1 MSFLLRLS
9 LLLVFAMASGV
20 VALLSMATG
29 SESRLDT
36 FYPWLVAANLVVI
49 VAMAILVAW
58 VVVRAVNRHR
68 AGVFGSRLMIRLAL
82 AFAAMGIIP
91 VLLVSLV
98 SVQFLARTIDSWF
111 SEGVERAL
119 DSGSALGR
127 ATLEAVQIEA
137 LSQARRLGVTLEA
150 ISDEGLNDV
159 IEAATLGREGLEV
172 LVLNLKGRALAIRS
186 ASLFRLVP
194 DMPTPEALE
203 RARVSRQYVM
213 IEPRRDGPEWA
224 LQVRAI
230 VLSIRPEPGLNQVR
244 FVQWREPVPD
254 ALAQNIELLNQ
265 GYSDY
270 RQLVLGKEG
279 IRKLYG
285 VTLSFALL
293 LALFGALLTA
303 VLLSAWLAGPLRA
316 LERATRQVA
325 GGDYPR
331 IRQDT
336 TDHELN
342 DLVRSFNAMTEQLQ
356 TAERRALE
364 NQQKKEASNAF
375 LEQVLSHISAG
386 VLVFDQQWLLTQY
399 NVGAERLLGK
409 SLEPFIQRLFEELPV
424 LGAFSADVVRAMA
437 QQSEYQQQC
446 NTHADDGP
454 QTALLVNVA
463 RFSRLGDEGAFQYV
477 LVFDDISALMSAERM
492 RAWAE
497 IARRMAH
504 EIKNPLTPIQL
515 SAERL
520 ERRLLDRL
528 SPADRELLQ
537 KSCTTIVDQVAGL
550 KALVDEFRNFARLPA
565 AQPQHVD
572 LGFLVHEIMGLYASD
587 PRIVAQIADASVMV
601 WVDRGQVIQVIHNL
615 VQNAQDAIAGRPDGE
630 IKISCSRVVRPNG
643 QDTCC
648 LQVQDNGPGLDSTVL
663 SRIFEPYVTTKP
675 KGTGLGLAIVKKIM
689 EENHGM
695 IEISNRTDPQGLVQG
710 VTVTLAFAYRPV
722 VLENSTY
729 G

>member
-29 SESRLDT
+29 NESRLDT

-49 VAMAILVAW
+49 LAMATLVAW

-127 ATLEAVQIEA
+127 ATLESVQIEA

-150 ISDEGLNDV
+150 IPDEGLNDV

-203 RARVSRQYVM
+203 RARIARQYVI

-230 VLSIRPEPGLNQVR
+230 VLSIRPEPGLDQVR

-254 ALAQNIELLNQ
+254 ALAQNIDLLNQ

-356 TAERRALE
+356 TAEQRALE

-386 VLVFDQQWLLTQY
+386 VLVFDEHWLLTQV

-409 SLEPFIQRLFEELPV
+409 SLQPWMQRPFSELPV
-424 LGAFSADVVRAMA
+424 LGAFASDVVRAMA
-437 QQSEYQQQC
+437 QQSEFQQQC
-446 NTHADDGP
+446 NAQADDGT
-454 QTALLVNVA
+454 QATLLVNAA
-463 RFSRLGDEGAFQYV
+463 RFSRVGNDGGFLYV

-492 RAWAE
+492 RAWAD

-528 SPADRELLQ
+528 SQADRELLR
-537 KSCTTIVDQVAGL
+537 KSCATIVDQVAGL

-572 LGFLVHEIMGLYASD
+572 LVVLVQETMGLYASD
-587 PRIVAQIADASVMV
+587 PRISAEVTDASAMV
-601 WVDRGQVIQVIHNL
+601 WVDRGQLIQVIHNL
-615 VQNAQDAIAGRPDGE
+615 VQNAQDAIAGRPDGA
-630 IKISCSRVVRPNG
+630 IKIICRRGIRPDGHDVCS
-643 QDTCC
+643 
-648 LQVQDNGPGLDSTVL
+648 LQVHDNGPGLDPLVL

-689 EENHGM
+689 EENQGM
-695 IEISNRTDPQGLVQG
+695 IEISNRTDALGSVQG
-710 VTVTLAFAYRPV
+710 VTVTLEFAYRPV